1 MTVVCES
8 VSPGVHWF
16 TPGKEYSGFS
26 DSDGQAL
33 HTIDDYGEYALIF
46 IDQSSHGTFKQK
58 KD

>member
-1 MTVVCES
+1 MVCES

-33 HTIDDYGEYALIF
+33 HTTDDYGEYALIF